1 MSPNPLD
8 PSGPESLRIGVIG
21 AGPAGLATAMYLR
34 ERGVESVT
42 VLERL
47 DRIGGKCCT
56 VSFGGTPFDMGA
68 NYLTPGYRRT
78 LGLAKEVGATTHPAP
93 RRKAFDVA
101 TGAWHSL
108 MAAVTSGQN
117 PFAFVFAILRYLWK
131 SWRLRAFAAAPGF
144 AGVGAMPDLHVSFG
158 KWLDEN
164 GMSSLR
170 RMFAV
175 PIEIFGYGY
184 LDEVPVPY
192 VLKYMTTINF
202 LVVLAVGAGL
212 PVRWPKQFDDGY
224 QGLWERIIE
233 ARGLDVRTGVVIE
246 SINRSGPVTVTT
258 NQGVFEFDELVVAC
272 PPGEILD
279 LTVDRTRDEEN
290 LFSVV
295 RHRDYWVTA
304 AEPHGVPDH
313 LIDEIQLSPAPTL
326 PPKGHP
332 WGMSKMYADS
342 DVVLYYSLVDGEL
355 DDHQVDTR
363 IRSDTQE
370 MGAIPGPVLA
380 REKWNTYF
388 PHVGPDDLAAQWYE
402 RCEAVQGRRHT
413 WYSGGLMA
421 FELIEP
427 ILGYS
432 DDLARRI
439 VDYAAQERI
448 AVVGAGAGGLS
459 AAWYLRAAG
468 YGNVTVLEAADA
480 PGGKCD
486 TLMCERLP
494 VELGAFTVSPAYKQT
509 MQIARDVGA
518 ELTVQPPRLAWEGGG
533 RIRPIRQ
540 VLLRDVGL
548 FRLMWAS
555 VRYVFQLWRL
565 GSVLDPPGF
574 GGLNSSSDC
583 QELCD
588 PFETWLRRHGLTAL
602 EDMFEMVVPD
612 MGYGTLGNVP
622 TVYVLK
628 YIGLGNFLTLAMVGL
643 GLTKRWPKRLA
654 LGFGSMWEKVAATL
668 DVRTGV
674 EIEEIERSG
683 GGVVIRTI
691 EDGESRTHA
700 FDRLVIA
707 CPIDQIIDSLGDPT
721 PDETYLAEHV
731 AHCDYRVIVA
741 QTKGVP
747 YQIIDAVHELRD
759 HRPWEILQPWPALD
773 RTVFYV
779 PNPGRAGLN
788 DLEHHLRESLH
799 DAYPEAL
806 LENFLVEKSWRYF
819 PHFKEGA
826 LKDGAYERFERIQ
839 GANRT
844 VYVGSLLAFETVETT
859 VRYSKAAIDTHFG
872 HAP

>member
-1 MSPNPLD
+1 M
-8 PSGPESLRIGVIG
+8 RIGVVG

-34 ERGVESVT
+34 ERGVQNVT

-56 VSFGGTPFDMGA
+56 VSFGGIAFDMGA

-78 LGLAKEVGATTHPAP
+78 LRLAKEVGCTTHPAP

-101 TGAWHSL
+101 TGVWHSL
-108 MAAVTSGQN
+108 IAAVTSGEN
-117 PFAFVFAILRYLWK
+117 PLAFGFATLRYLWK
-131 SWRLRAFAAAPGF
+131 SWRLRAFAGAPGF
-144 AGVGAMPDLHVSFG
+144 VGVGAMPELHMSFG

-170 RMFAV
+170 RLFAV
-175 PIEIFGYGY
+175 PIEVFGYGY
-184 LDEVPVPY
+184 LDDVPVPY
-192 VLKYMTTINF
+192 VLKYMTTMNF

-212 PVRWPKQFDDGY
+212 PVRWPKQFDEGY
-224 QGLWERIIE
+224 QHFWERIIE
-233 ARGLDVRTGVVIE
+233 AKGIDVRTGVLIE
-246 SINRSGPVTVTT
+246 SVDRRGTVTVTT
-258 NQGVFEFDELVVAC
+258 NQGAFEFDELVIAC
-272 PPGEILD
+272 PPAKILD
-279 LTVDRTRDEEN
+279 VTVDRTRDEEE

-295 RHRDYWVTA
+295 HHRDYWVTA
-304 AEPHGVPDH
+304 TEPRGVPNH
-313 LIDEIQLSPAPTL
+313 LIDELQLAPAPTL

-355 DDHQVDTR
+355 DDQLVDAR

-380 REKWNTYF
+380 REKWDTYF
-388 PHVGPDDLAAQWYE
+388 PHVGPTDLAAQWYE
-402 RCEAVQGRRHT
+402 RAEAMQGRRHT
-413 WYSGGLMA
+413 WYSGGLFA

-427 ILGYS
+427 ILGYA
-432 DDLARRI
+432 DNLAKRI
-439 VDYAAQERI
+439 VDNVKQDRI

-468 YGNVTVLEAADA
+468 YGNVTVLEAADT

-486 TLMCERLP
+486 TLMCDGLP
-494 VELGAFTVSPAYKQT
+494 VDLGAFTVSPAYKQT
-509 MQIARDVGA
+509 MRIARDVGA
-518 ELTVQPPRLAWEGGG
+518 GLTVQPPRLAWESEG

-540 VLLRDVGL
+540 VLLRDVGIL
-548 FRLMWAS
+548 RLLWAG

-565 GSVLDPPGF
+565 RSVLDPPGF
-574 GGLNSSSDC
+574 GGLNSSPAC

-588 PFETWLRRHGLTAL
+588 PFETWLRRHRLTAL

-612 MGYGTLGNVP
+612 MGYGELGNVP

-628 YIGLGNFLTLAMVGL
+628 YIGLGNFTTLSMVGL
-643 GLTKRWPKRLA
+643 GLTRRWPKRFA
-654 LGFGSMWEKVAATL
+654 LGFGSMWERVAETL

-674 EIEEIERSG
+674 EITEIERSE
-683 GGVVIRTI
+683 GGVVIQTV
-691 EDGESRTHA
+691 EDGERRTHA

-707 CPIDQIIDSLGDPT
+707 CPIDHVISSLCDPT
-721 PDETYLAEHV
+721 PDETYLAERV
-731 AHCDYRVIVA
+731 THCDYRVIVA

-747 YQIIDAVHELRD
+747 NQIIDAVHELRG
-759 HRPWEILQPWPALD
+759 HRPWEILQPWPGLD

-779 PNPGRAGLN
+779 SNPGRDRPS

-799 DAYPEAL
+799 DAYPEATL
-806 LENFLVEKSWRYF
+806 DSFLVEKCWRYF
-819 PHFKEGA
+819 PHFNEAA

-844 VYVGSLLAFETVETT
+844 VYVGGLLAFETVETT
-859 VRYSKAAIDTHFG
+859 VQYSKAAIEAHFG
-872 HAP
+872 RAP